1 MGESR
6 GKTIRMAGVN
16 QYRRRWSTQPQYRR
30 SRTATLGRGVPI
42 LLLVSL
48 LAVTL
53 YIFGIVGPDARRRG
67 AVPTLAATLVPPPAA
82 LVIPTTMGN
91 VEPFGALPPVAPI
104 TDGAPPPLIYKL
116 SGPLTGGAPRA
127 DVFNITWPPPSAAQ
141 VDELARRL
149 GLTGPVRQP
158 KAGMYTV
165 DGNGRLA
172 VDAKATVYAPPA
184 AAATT
189 NNLPDDRAAISNARG
204 WLAARDLLPADVGP
218 ASVRRNGDTLDVVFH
233 PKALPDILSDTP
245 GIRVRVGPGN
255 VVREVQRAWPSELL
269 PGAYDLISLDDA
281 WQQAQERG
289 MVDLR
294 PPAGLAV
301 PPNATAL
308 VNDVSLAYAFASDKN
323 GRDFLQPVYLFSG
336 TVALPGQPVGADIR
350 IAVPAI
356 RNVQQAAG

>member
-1 MGESR
+1 
-6 GKTIRMAGVN
+6 MAGVN
-16 QYRRRWSTQPQYRR
+16 QYRRRWSTQPRYRR
-30 SRTATLGRGVPI
+30 SRTATLGRGIPLV
-42 LLLVSL
+42 LLVAL

-53 YIFGIVGPDARRRG
+53 YIFGIVGPDARHR
-67 AVPTLAATLVPPPAA
+67 AAIPTLAATLVPPPAA
-82 LVIPTTMGN
+82 LVVPTTIGA
-91 VEPFGALPPVAPI
+91 VQPFGTLPPVAPLVNS
-104 TDGAPPPLIYKL
+104 APPPPFSYQL

-127 DVFNITWPPPSAAQ
+127 DAFSITWTPPSAAQ

-158 KAGMYTV
+158 QAGMYTV
-165 DGNGRLA
+165 DGNGRLS

-218 ASVRRNGDTLDVVFH
+218 ATVRRNGDTLDVVFH

-255 VVREVQRAWPSELL
+255 VVQEVERAWPSQLL

-281 WQQAQERG
+281 WRQARERG
-289 MVDLR
+289 MVDFR
-294 PPAGLAV
+294 PPAGRTP

-308 VNDVSLAYAFASDKN
+308 INNVSLGYAFASDQN
-323 GRDFLQPVYLFSG
+323 GKDFLQPVYLFSG
-336 TVALPGQPVGADIR
+336 AVAIPGQSAGADIR

-356 RNVQQAAG
+356 RDVRQAAG